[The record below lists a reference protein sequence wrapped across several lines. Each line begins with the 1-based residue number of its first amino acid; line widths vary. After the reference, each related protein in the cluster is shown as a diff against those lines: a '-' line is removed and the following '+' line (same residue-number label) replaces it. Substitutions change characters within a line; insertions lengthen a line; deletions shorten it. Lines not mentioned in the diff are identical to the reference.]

1 MYKKLSDKYNNMALV
16 FNEIINKI
24 AWQIPFKK
32 FRENFRGKF
41 RIVIR

>member
-16 FNEIINKI
+16 FNEIVNNI

-32 FRENFRGKF
+32 F
-41 RIVIR
+41 

>member
-1 MYKKLSDKYNNMALV
+1 MYKKLNDKYNNMALF

-32 FRENFRGKF
+32 LE
-41 RIVIR
+41 RILGINLG